1 MMNKHG
7 IYTIVNKAHEGDI
20 TNIKLI
26 KSYNYGHSSNLATSY
41 SSNSRPRQSFLSFEP
56 FELITVGKDSKIK
69 IWN

>member
-7 IYTIVNKAHEGDI
+7 IYTIVNKAHEGDV

-26 KSYNYGHSSNLATSY
+26 KSYNHSNLAY
-41 SSNSRPRQSFLSFEP
+41 NSRHSVFS